1 METPP
6 KVYLDDQEMTREGIH
21 ETNILLN
28 LVKSKI
34 ARRGED
40 GYKRGRRATRRE
52 SQKKPKEEQE
62 RELRRVFTLYSTF
75 RTPLCT
81 SRTHFFHI

>member
-21 ETNILLN
+21 ETNILLH

-34 ARRGED
+34 ARRG
-40 GYKRGRRATRRE
+40 RRATGRE